1 MKTSKKVDFQAT
13 EAYYEG
19 ERGKSTMKKDYSEEK
34 KLHMIALGK
43 RIKEHRERLGLSQ
56 DELAKRCGHDTA
68 KDNGRSW
75 VYKIEKGINDVP
87 VSELKQLSKALG
99 VTCLELMHEAEE
111 QKFCDLFKQCQDS
124 QAFRLVQYFIELN
137 ATGRDIL
144 LEYAEDMSKK
154 EKYQK
159 EKAGSSED
167 MAM

>member
-1 MKTSKKVDFQAT
+1 
-13 EAYYEG
+13 
-19 ERGKSTMKKDYSEEK
+19 MKKDYSEEK

-43 RIKEHRERLGLSQ
+43 RIKEHRERLGISQ
-56 DELAKRCGHDTA
+56 DELARRCGHDTA

-87 VSELKQLSKALG
+87 VSELKLLSKALD

-111 QKFCDLFKQCQDS
+111 QKFCDLFKRCQDS

-137 ATGRDIL
+137 GNGQKAL
-144 LEYAEDMSKK
+144 LDFAEYCSSKDDYVKK
-154 EKYQK
+154 E
-159 EKAGSSED
+159 SSAD